1 MFISPF
7 LIVWIAINEESAI
20 KKFLVKGISLSTRPI
35 TLAISIILCIVFL
48 DLFAS
53 ITNLLLDEQFANF
66 FNVTMGQD
74 KLSVAY
80 NFSDFGLFFVK
91 GFFALAISIIG
102 VVLSFYITFNGVD
115 IMLKFLG
122 ISEDMGD
129 AQGVIGKEV
138 DNRGGQY
145 SRPMV
150 S

>member
-1 MFISPF
+1 
-7 LIVWIAINEESAI
+7 
-20 KKFLVKGISLSTRPI
+20 
-35 TLAISIILCIVFL
+35 
-48 DLFAS
+48 
-53 ITNLLLDEQFANF
+53 
-66 FNVTMGQD
+66 MGQD